1 MKLLTRSLLVVFS
14 LAALSSCKKDEAAEP
29 TPQPP
34 AATGLQL
41 VQTATDGN
49 YTVELYNKTG
59 QLKVGYNPVSI
70 RLKNGNGSAVSNAT
84 IGWLPMM
91 TMDMGGSTHQHS
103 CPHAAFTPAS
113 SDATLFEGNV
123 VFNMASSMMGSW
135 ELTFTYD
142 AGSGPHEVVMPVTV
156 MASDSEFHKEYTST
170 TGTDGVT
177 YLLAMVEPSNPI
189 GGTNDMV
196 VGLYKRVSDTE
207 FPAVD
212 GYTIRVDPR
221 MPGMGNHG
229 APGNVDLTQGA
240 DGFYHGMVGFSMTGY
255 WKINLIIE
263 DGTGTVIGGQEVT
276 PTNLESSVHFK
287 VSF

>member
-1 MKLLTRSLLVVFS
+1 MKFLTRSLFVLFG
-14 LAALSSCKKDEAAEP
+14 LAAFSSCKKDEAAEP

-34 AATGLQL
+34 AATDLQL
-41 VQTATDGN
+41 VQSATDST
-49 YTVELYNKTG
+49 YTLELYNKTG
-59 QLKVGYNPVSI
+59 QLKVGYNPVFI
-70 RLKNGNGSAVSNAT
+70 RIKNSNGSAVSNAT
-84 IGWLPMM
+84 LGWMPMM
-91 TMDMGGSTHQHS
+91 TMGTAGNTHQHS
-103 CPHAAFTPAS
+103 CPYSAITPTS
-113 SDATLFEGNV
+113 GDATLFEGHL
-123 VFNMASSMMGSW
+123 VFTMASGSMGFW
-135 ELTFTYD
+135 EVTFTYD
-142 AGSGPHEVVMPVTV
+142 TGNGPHEVVMPVTV
-156 MASDSEFHKEYTST
+156 QVSDSDFHKEYTSAI
-170 TGTDGVT
+170 GTDGVT
-177 YLLAMVEPSNPI
+177 YLLAMVEPSKPI

-255 WKINLIIE
+255 WKINLMLE
-263 DGTGTVIGGQEVT
+263 DGTGTTLCGESVT
-276 PTNLESSVHFK
+276 PTNLESSVYFK